1 MINIAVCDDLSASR
15 IKIDTLLAPYKG
27 PDSLAVYDF
36 SSGEELLAFP
46 NYASTFSIVFL
57 DVEMGDISGLDVA
70 RDIREKNK
78 DVIIFFITSYINY
91 VPDSFRLGAFQF
103 LVKPI
108 NDDDFKK
115 DFERALNTLRS
126 MHTQYRIKWR
136 DVNHVVEYKDIFYI
150 EAYNR
155 HLFIHEEENGYE
167 CIGKLQDECEKLK
180 HYGFSR
186 CHQGFLINLSK
197 VRKIDKKSVVLNN
210 GVTIPISRQYKQ
222 SLMQDF
228 NLYLAG
234 ISL

>member
-1 MINIAVCDDLSASR
+1 MIHIAVCDDLSASR
-15 IKIDTLLAPYKG
+15 TKIDNLLEPYKK
-27 PDSLAVYDF
+27 PNSLSVHIF

-46 NYASTFSIVFL
+46 NYAATFSIVFL
-57 DVEMGDISGLDVA
+57 DIEMGNISGLDVA
-70 RDIREKNK
+70 YDIRPKNK
-78 DVIIFFITSYINY
+78 NVIIFFITSYVNY

-103 LVKPI
+103 LVKPL

-126 MHTQYRIKWR
+126 MHKQYVIKWR
-136 DVNHVVEYKDIFYI
+136 DTNHVVEYKDIYYI

-155 HLFIHEEENGYE
+155 HLFIHEENHGYE
-167 CIGKLQDECEKLK
+167 CVGKLQDECEKLK
-180 HYGFSR
+180 SYGFSR

-197 VRKIDKKSVVLNN
+197 IKRIDKKSVVLDN

-222 SLMQDF
+222 GLMQAF
-228 NLYLAG
+228 NLHLAG

>member
-1 MINIAVCDDLSASR
+1 MINIAICDDFSASR
-15 IKIDTLLAPYKG
+15 IKIDALLVPYKETN
-27 PDSLAVYDF
+27 SLTVYGF

-46 NYASTFSIVFL
+46 DYASTFSIIFL

-78 DVIIFFITSYINY
+78 DAIIFFITSYINY

-108 NDDDFKK
+108 NDADFKK

-126 MHTQYRIKWR
+126 MHKQYRVKWR
-136 DVNHVVEYKDIFYI
+136 DVNHVIEYNDIFYI

-155 HLFIHEEENGYE
+155 HLFIHEANKGYE
-167 CIGKLQDECEKLK
+167 CVGKLQDECEKLK
-180 HYGFSR
+180 SYGFSR

-210 GVTIPISRQYKQ
+210 GITIPISRQYKQ

>member
-1 MINIAVCDDLSASR
+1 
-15 IKIDTLLAPYKG
+15 
-27 PDSLAVYDF
+27 
-36 SSGEELLAFP
+36 
-46 NYASTFSIVFL
+46 
-57 DVEMGDISGLDVA
+57 
-70 RDIREKNK
+70 
-78 DVIIFFITSYINY
+78 
-91 VPDSFRLGAFQF
+91 
-103 LVKPI
+103 
-108 NDDDFKK
+108 
-115 DFERALNTLRS
+115 

-155 HLFIHEEENGYE
+155 HLFIHEEKQGYE
-167 CIGKLQDECEKLK
+167 CVGKLQDECEKLK
-180 HYGFSR
+180 SCGFSR

-197 VRKIDKKSVVLNN
+197 VRKIDKKSVSLNN

>member
-1 MINIAVCDDLSASR
+1 MINIAVCDDLSVSR
-15 IKIDTLLAPYKG
+15 IRINDLLEPYKE
-27 PDSLAVYDF
+27 SNHLSVHIF

-46 NYASTFSIVFL
+46 NYASIFSIVFL
-57 DVEMGDISGLDVA
+57 DVEMDGISGLDVA
-70 RDIREKNK
+70 RDIRGKNK

-91 VPDSFRLGAFQF
+91 VPDTFRLGAFQF

-108 NDDDFKK
+108 NDDDFRK

-126 MHTQYRIKWR
+126 RHKQYRIKWR
-136 DVNHVVEYKDIFYI
+136 DVNHVIEYKDIFYI

-155 HLFIHEEENGYE
+155 HLFIHKENQGYE
-167 CIGKLQDECEKLK
+167 CVGKLQDECEKLK
-180 HYGFSR
+180 SYGFSR

-197 VRKIDKKSVVLNN
+197 VRKIDKKSVSLYN
-210 GVTIPISRQYKQ
+210 GVTIPISRQYRQ